1 MFVIFRSVH
10 TGAQRY
16 TWRIKT
22 VWFFFCRCMSSASN
36 QRVCRRFVRQ
46 CGLIFFFFL
55 RPPLSSG
62 PMRTGSIWSSQ
73 ERPCLGDIAHCV
85 SLSPQPA
92 ELRSSISAFSPAL
105 PVESGRR
112 SITCTGVRPAVTPLT
127 EDTSAD
133 TLTVST
139 RCWGRFHLS
148 PLLLE
153 FTHLGARASS

>member
-22 VWFFFCRCMSSASN
+22 VWFFFLSVYE
-36 QRVCRRFVRQ
+36 QRVQSARLPALRAPMWPH
-46 CGLIFFFFL
+46 FFFFL